1 MAEIKQDL
9 LSLQYS
15 QNFDIQGMQEVNV
28 DLELPPASTSLAT
41 VYGVV
46 TDGTAPIADATVK
59 LFDSAGQPYQ
69 HTLTD
74 ASGAYTL
81 TGIPSGTYSLAAVK
95 DGYLLS
101 DAAGVTLSA
110 GATTQMN
117 LTCIAEATLTLGAI
131 AGVLTV
137 TDSLQGSSVP
147 LGGAKVTLQDASG
160 TTLAATY
167 TAADGEFAF
176 YDLADGIYTL
186 LSSAEGY
193 VATSTMTA
201 VISGGSIANV
211 TMSMTVD
218 SRTYNGTVSGIIRN
232 NAGQAVAGCFVGL
245 YQLVTEGG
253 VTRELLVATTKT
265 NSAGK
270 YLFGGV
276 TGGEYLVKA
285 KLEQ

>member
-9 LSLQYS
+9 PSLQYS
-15 QNFDIQGMQEVNV
+15 ENFQIEGLQEANV
-28 DLELPPASTSLAT
+28 DLQLPPAAITLAT
-41 VYGVV
+41 VTGVV
-46 TDGTAPIADATVK
+46 TDGTDPIADATVK
-59 LFDSAGQPYQ
+59 LFDSAGMPYK

-74 ASGAYTL
+74 GTGSFTI
-81 TGIPSGTYSLAAVK
+81 TGIPAGTYSLAAVK
-95 DGYLLS
+95 DGYRLS
-101 DAAGVTLSA
+101 DAAGVTLTSGLTA
-110 GATTQMN
+110 EIN
-117 LTCIAEATLTLGAI
+117 LTCTADITLSLGAI

-137 TDSLQGSSVP
+137 ANP
-147 LGGAKVTLQDASG
+147 LGGAPVPLAGAKITLQTVDG
-160 TTLAATY
+160 TTVAATY

-176 YDLADGIYTL
+176 YDLADGVYTL
-186 LSSAEGY
+186 ISAADGY

-201 VISGGSIANV
+201 VISKGSIANIN
-211 TMSMTVD
+211 MSMTVD

-245 YQLVTEGG
+245 YEVTLVDG
-253 VTRELLVATTKT
+253 VRQEKLIAVTKT
-265 NSAGK
+265 NTAGK

>member
-15 QNFDIQGMQEVNV
+15 QNFDIQGLQEANV
-28 DLELPPASTSLAT
+28 DLQLPPAPTTLAT

-46 TDGTAPIADATVK
+46 TDGTAPITDATVK
-59 LFDSAGQPYQ
+59 LFDSTGMPYQ

-74 ASGAYTL
+74 ATGGFTL
-81 TGIPSGTYSLAAVK
+81 TGIPDGTYSLAAVK

-101 DAAGVTLSA
+101 DAVGITLTNGVTSEV
-110 GATTQMN
+110 N
-117 LTCIAEATLTLGAI
+117 LICTADATLSLGAI

-137 TDSLQGSSVP
+137 ANP
-147 LGGAKVTLQDASG
+147 LGAPTPLAGAKITLQAADS
-160 TTLAATY
+160 TTAAVTY

-176 YDLADGIYTL
+176 YDLADGAYTL
-186 LSSAEGY
+186 ISSAEGY
-193 VATSTMTA
+193 LATSSMNA
-201 VISGGSIANV
+201 VITGGSIANV
-211 TMSMTVD
+211 SMAMMVD
-218 SRTYNGTVSGIIRN
+218 SRTYNGTVSGIIRDT
-232 NAGQAVAGCFVGL
+232 AGQAVAGCFVGL
-245 YQLVTEGG
+245 YQVTTVGD
-253 VTRELLVATTKT
+253 VTQEHLIAVTKT
-265 NSAGK
+265 NTMGK